1 MYYSIPIAIYIFM
14 NFSFTDATSANEAV
28 NLQNRLRTLSSGLV
42 GLRNCIHDQQQQN
55 NGPSSMDVGVT
66 LPDNGMSSRVPD
78 PGQPHSPLHPEPIGF
93 SNGTSN
99 GNGAVMNGVMVSS
112 GAIPP
117 IPNCSS
123 ATFTS
128 PTMTGF
134 HDNGITNGNQHQA
147 HTHQFIHG

>member
-1 MYYSIPIAIYIFM
+1 MY
-14 NFSFTDATSANEAV
+14 FSFTDATSANEAV

-99 GNGAVMNGVMVSS
+99 GNSAVMNGNGVMVSS

-128 PTMTGF
+128 STMAGF
-134 HDNGITNGNQHQA
+134 HDNGITNGNQA

>member
-1 MYYSIPIAIYIFM
+1 
-14 NFSFTDATSANEAV
+14 
-28 NLQNRLRTLSSGLV
+28 
-42 GLRNCIHDQQQQN
+42 
-55 NGPSSMDVGVT
+55 MDVGVT
-66 LPDNGMSSRVPD
+66 LPDNGMNSRVPD